1 VSDIHSLRSVR
12 FGEEFGRLPR
22 VEVQQTLGGRYKL
35 LNELGHGGM
44 AVVWR
49 ARDEVLGR
57 SVAVKLL
64 AGRFANDPSSRSRIR
79 DEARAAAALS
89 PHPHIAQ
96 VYDFGESDAD
106 GDLLPYV
113 VMELVNG
120 PTLQQKAAIGPMPP
134 RTVFQI
140 CGEVASALAAAHA
153 DGLVHRDIK
162 PANVMV
168 TAIGA
173 KVVDFGIAAVAG
185 PGDPDDVLLGTP
197 AYLAPERLTG
207 DAVEPATDVYALG
220 VLLYRLLANV
230 SPWTVDSTT
239 QMLSAHIYIEPTPM
253 PRLPG
258 VPDDVIDLVH
268 RCLRKDPA
276 DRPTAAEAATILTDA
291 AEAGVR
297 EESESISFPLPA
309 PYDPAQGTGSQ
320 VPPAAGNLPGQRR
333 AQALERLQAAHAEM
347 LAGGAAAP
355 AAQAGGAAAPAG
367 HAGGAAAPAGHA
379 GGAAAP
385 AGRAGGAAAPAGGA
399 AAPGGKAS
407 AVSAPAGKAAG
418 TSPPGGRAGGTAT
431 AGGKAGGAS
440 ALAGNAA
447 GASAPGKAS
456 GASAATHR
464 GALPAEAAAL
474 GGAALA
480 GPRGAESGN
489 AERGSAGL
497 TNAGPKNS
505 APANPALTSGGP
517 GAGHQN
523 GPDRKAP
530 GHQTPDG
537 GKPAGASGVPEGN
550 RKRKRGLLIAGG
562 GLAAVVVA
570 VLLLWLFLPVDAD
583 GGQDSAKAPVPATT
597 ARVPAG
603 ATDPPGTTAAD
614 QPGGGPGAPNG
625 GAVQPGTTPLPGTA
639 QNSRGPAAGVPEG
652 AGPSSPGSQPSTSS
666 TRASSAPSASTTPTK
681 TLSSSA
687 GTVQAR
693 CTGGKALLTS
703 WHATDP
709 YTVERVNAGPVLAA
723 SIVFT
728 HPGSRIRMTVTCV
741 GGVPTAVVLPL

>member
-1 VSDIHSLRSVR
+1 VSDIRSLCSVR
-12 FGEEFGRLPR
+12 FGEDFGRLPR

-239 QMLSAHIYIEPTPM
+239 QMLSAHIYIEPAPM

-258 VPDDVIDLVH
+258 VPADVIDLVH

-297 EESESISFPLPA
+297 EESESVSFPVPA
-309 PYDPAQGTGSQ
+309 PYDPAHGTGSH

-347 LAGGAAAP
+347 LAGGAAAAGQAGGASAP
-355 AAQAGGAAAPAG
+355 AAKGGGAAAPAGMAVGASAAAAKGGGASAAAGRAAGASAPAAMAGGAAAPAG
-367 HAGGAAAPAGHA
+367 KGGGASAAAGASALAAMAGGAAAATH
-379 GGAAAP
+379 GGAVP
-385 AGRAGGAAAPAGGA
+385 AEA
-399 AAPGGKAS
+399 AAPGGTALAEPGDADSDNAARGS
-407 AVSAPAGKAAG
+407 AGPKNAGPKHSAPMNAALQNGGPGNAGAGQDNRPGHKA
-418 TSPPGGRAGGTAT
+418 PGQRAPD
-431 AGGKAGGAS
+431 GKTPGGAS
-440 ALAGNAA
+440 A
-447 GASAPGKAS
+447 
-456 GASAATHR
+456 
-464 GALPAEAAAL
+464 
-474 GGAALA
+474 
-480 GPRGAESGN
+480 
-489 AERGSAGL
+489 
-497 TNAGPKNS
+497 
-505 APANPALTSGGP
+505 
-517 GAGHQN
+517 
-523 GPDRKAP
+523 
-530 GHQTPDG
+530 
-537 GKPAGASGVPEGN
+537 VPERN
-550 RKRKRGLLIAGG
+550 RNRKRGLLIAGG

-570 VLLLWLFLPVDAD
+570 VLLLWLFVPFDAD
-583 GGQDSAKAPVPATT
+583 GGQDTATAAVPTTT
-597 ARVPAG
+597 ARVSAG
-603 ATDPPGTTAAD
+603 ATDRPGTTAAD
-614 QPGGGPGAPNG
+614 HPGAGPGATNG
-625 GAVQPGTTPLPGTA
+625 GAALPGATPLPGMS
-639 QNSRGPAAGVPEG
+639 QKSRGPAAGVPEG
-652 AGPSSPGSQPSTSS
+652 AGPSSPASQPSTSS
-666 TRASSAPSASTTPTK
+666 TRASSAPSASTSPTK

-693 CTGGKALLTS
+693 CIDGKALLTS

-723 SIVFT
+723 TIVFK